1 MLTNKRIKF
10 WLDKIS
16 DDYAHYSA
24 EEKNFL
30 LERICP
36 MLKITEYGNDGIM
49 AWLGVSDVDLAK
61 RASLIVFYV
70 VPEKRGGSLFLR
82 MIKDFER
89 QAKDDGAT
97 ECIVGPSISGYKEEK
112 FNRIFSK
119 FGYNTIY
126 SWTKKV

>member
-16 DDYAHYSA
+16 GDYAHYSA
-24 EEKNFL
+24 EEKEFL
-30 LERICP
+30 LGRICP
-36 MLKITEYGNDGIM
+36 MLKITEYGDDGVM
-49 AWLGVSDVDLAK
+49 AWIGVSDVDFIK
-61 RASLIVFYV
+61 KASAVVFYV
-70 VPEKRGGSLFLR
+70 VPEKRGTSLFLR

>member
-1 MLTNKRIKF
+1 MDKTRLKYWI
-10 WLDKIS
+10 DKIS
-16 DDYAHYSA
+16 DDYGHFTD
-24 EEKNFL
+24 EQKDIL
-30 LERICP
+30 LNIVCP
-36 MLKITEYGNDGIM
+36 QLNITEYGDDGVM
-49 AWLGVSDVDLAK
+49 AWIGVSDVDFIK
-61 RASLIVFYV
+61 KASAVVFYV
-70 VPEKRGGSLFLR
+70 VPEKRGTSLFLR

-112 FNRIFSK
+112 FNRIFSR